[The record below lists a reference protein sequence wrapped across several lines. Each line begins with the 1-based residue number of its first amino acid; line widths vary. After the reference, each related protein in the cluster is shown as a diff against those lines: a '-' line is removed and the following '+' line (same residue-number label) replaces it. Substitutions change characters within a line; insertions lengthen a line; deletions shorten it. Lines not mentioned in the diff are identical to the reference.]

1 MQQQT
6 FTDGHKNMDTRETD
20 FYRLSMAREA
30 KALSGPPKGSE
41 HRNPVLGG
49 TTPRKFRTSPGLL
62 RSNGAVEWR
71 AEENPV
77 VPTFA
82 DRTAISPTKRVN
94 FQPVAALSSQK
105 QPRAISRPTCILCA
119 SRCGMPCV
127 RMHLH
132 LRCCRDASIC

>member
-105 QPRAISRPTCILCA
+105 QKLEAERRALEEAILEDHA
-119 SRCGMPCV
+119 KILGQQQTQKD
-127 RMHLH
+127 LYWNTK
-132 LRCCRDASIC
+132 

>member
-105 QPRAISRPTCILCA
+105 QKLEAERRALEEAILEDHA
-119 SRCGMPCV
+119 KILV
-127 RMHLH
+127 QQQTQKDL
-132 LRCCRDASIC
+132 LRNMK

>member
-105 QPRAISRPTCILCA
+105 QKLEAERRALEEAILEDHA
-119 SRCGMPCV
+119 KI
-127 RMHLH
+127 LAQQQTQKDL
-132 LRCCRDASIC
+132 LRNMK